1 MIKKNNNKKSEV
13 ISTTKKNTVKKLETI
28 KKHPS
33 KVKESSNKTLNKN
46 KNSEEKKIITSS
58 KEKVVKVGA
67 ETKEPVVK
75 RTKGKQQKRKDITLS
90 PKKVKLPVFKEDE
103 ATLDSNLGNN
113 KASTDIRSKLHIY
126 ESNIIKKRKANF
138 DKEATSEEDIDKQFD
153 ESSPDIPVYH
163 RSNISTRD
171 KMEDSVKS
179 FLSTLGSSRILNAD
193 KEKEIA
199 KLLES
204 DDEEKKEY
212 AFNQFVTSNLRLV
225 TSIARKYLNRGL
237 DLEDLIQEGTLGLMK
252 AVTKFDYKLG
262 HKFSTYATWWI
273 RQAITRAIADQ
284 GRIIRIPVHMVE
296 TINKVMK
303 AEHTLVQKLGRE
315 PKIKELY
322 DELGGAESN
331 YTIKKISEIKK
342 LNIDPISLDKPVG
355 RDEES
360 QFIDFVRDVD
370 SITPEDYA
378 QAAMRTEEINKSL
391 KNNLSNIE
399 EKIIRLRFGLP
410 VKNEETGIEIA
421 HKPMGHEEVAKELN
435 LKKENVRQLEAKA
448 IRRLKQ
454 PSKNKRLRSFFLNE
468 KD

>member
-1 MIKKNNNKKSEV
+1 MIPNVLETNLGLNKKKEV
-13 ISTTKKNTVKKLETI
+13 
-28 KKHPS
+28 
-33 KVKESSNKTLNKN
+33 KVKLDSS
-46 KNSEEKKIITSS
+46 SIEKKENLV
-58 KEKVVKVGA
+58 KE
-67 ETKEPVVK
+67 EPIK
-75 RTKGKQQKRKDITLS
+75 RTKGKQASRKDIRISSS
-90 PKKVKLPVFKEDE
+90 PKNKLQKFEEDE
-103 ATLDSNLGNN
+103 YIGLDDNGVKKQNS
-113 KASTDIRSKLHIY
+113 SVVRSKLHIY
-126 ESNIIKKRKANF
+126 ESNKIKKRKDNL
-138 DKEATSEEDIDKQFD
+138 DEEVFIDDDIDKQFED
-153 ESSPDIPVYH
+153 ESEIKTYH
-163 RSNISTRD
+163 RSSISARD

-179 FLSTLGSSRILNAD
+179 FLSTLGSSRMLTAD
-193 KEKEIA
+193 KERELA

-204 DDEEKKEY
+204 SDESEREY

-303 AEHTLVQKLGRE
+303 AEHTLLQRLGRE

-322 DELGGAESN
+322 DELSKEDN
-331 YTIKKISEIKK
+331 NLTLKKISEIKK

-370 SITPEDYA
+370 SVTPEDYA
-378 QAAMRTEEINKSL
+378 EKLMLTEQINKSL
-391 KNNLSNIE
+391 KSNLTPLE
-399 EKIIRLRFGLP
+399 EKIIRLRYGLP
-410 VKNEETGIEIA
+410 VFDEKIQKEVTN
-421 HKPMGHEEVAKELN
+421 KPMSHDEVASFLELR
-435 LKKENVRQLEAKA
+435 KENVRQLEAKA

-454 PSKNKRLRSFFLNE
+454 PSKNKKLRSLVKEF
-468 KD
+468 

>member
-1 MIKKNNNKKSEV
+1 MNKKQENKNSNIQVDNKKNNK
-13 ISTTKKNTVKKLETI
+13 TI
-28 KKHPS
+28 KINKQQTTNT
-33 KVKESSNKTLNKN
+33 NKTKN
-46 KNSEEKKIITSS
+46 KEEVWEQEN
-58 KEKVVKVGA
+58 KEVVV
-67 ETKEPVVK
+67 EK
-75 RTKGKQQKRKDITLS
+75 RKKGKQAKRKDIRLS
-90 PKKVKLPVFKEDE
+90 GSNKNKLQVFEEDE
-103 ATLDSNLGNN
+103 AIETFNGENIQQKNGDNV
-113 KASTDIRSKLHIY
+113 RSKLHIY
-126 ESNIIKKRKANF
+126 ESNKIKKRKTDLVNNPVL
-138 DKEATSEEDIDKQFD
+138 DEDIDKQF
-153 ESSPDIPVYH
+153 EEDIDIHTYH
-163 RSNISTRD
+163 RSSISARD

-179 FLSTLGSSRILNAD
+179 FLSTLGSSRMLTAK
-193 KEKEIA
+193 KEQEIA

-204 DDEEKKEY
+204 DDPSDREF

-252 AVTKFDYKLG
+252 AISKFDYKLG

-303 AEHTLVQKLGRE
+303 AEHTLVQRLGRE

-322 DELGGAESN
+322 DELGGEKSN
-331 YTIKKISEIKK
+331 FTIKKISEIKK

-360 QFIDFVRDVD
+360 QFVDFVKDVD
-370 SITPEDYA
+370 SMTPEDHA
-378 QAAMRTEEINKSL
+378 ERVMLNEQINKSFAS
-391 KNNLSNIE
+391 NLTPLE
-399 EKIIRLRFGLP
+399 EKIIRLRYGLP
-410 VKNEETGIEIA
+410 VKEEATGIVTVN
-421 HKPMGHEEVAKELN
+421 KPLGHEEVAKRLG

-454 PSKNKRLRSFFLNE
+454 PSKNKKLRSFL
-468 KD
+468 KDF